1 MTMNEIV
8 EQVSFMLGIP
18 SNQNVEQIQVE
29 KAVLIAFRELKR
41 YIKTP
46 VEKTVPF
53 ATRIRLSEVGIITKK
68 VLNCQACVP
77 RIGLTMSSI
86 DSGNVFQV
94 AASVNVYSQIG
105 NTSSINI
112 DPIMTEMAM
121 AQVRNTLTTDFQW
134 DYDSS
139 NDVVYCTHRDPRPAA
154 ITIRYVPDYQD
165 VSEIKND
172 TWIDY
177 LIRLSEAYMK
187 LSLGRTRS
195 KYKISGSN
203 VELDGEILLQEAN
216 EEFTKI
222 REELDAKKNKLLGN
236 MLN

>member
-1 MTMNEIV
+1 MTMQEIV
-8 EQVSFMLGIP
+8 DQVSFMLGLP
-18 SNQNVEQIQVE
+18 ANENVEGLDIE

-53 ATRIRLSEVGIITKK
+53 STRLDLVSLGIDTIKILSVMP
-68 VLNCQACVP
+68 AYP

-94 AASVNVYSQIG
+94 AAAVNAYSGIG
-105 NTSSINI
+105 NTTSLNI
-112 DPIMTEMAM
+112 DPIMSEMAM
-121 AQVRNTLTTDFQW
+121 AQVRNTLSNDLQW

-139 NDVVYCTHRDPRPAA
+139 NQVVYCTHRDPRPAA
-154 ITIRYVPDYQD
+154 VTIRYVPNLKD
-165 VSEIKND
+165 VSEINND

-177 LIRLSEAYMK
+177 LIRMSEANMK
-187 LSLGRTRS
+187 KALGRTRS

-203 VELDGEILLQEAN
+203 VELDGEVLLQEAN
-216 EEFTKI
+216 TELETI
-222 REELDAKKNKLLGN
+222 RQELEAKKNKLVI
-236 MLN
+236 LN